1 MPARDQSQED
11 NDLRAAKA
19 ALRRRARAL
28 LREITPEQRRVGSAA
43 ACARLAAEPF
53 WRKARAVLVFLS
65 MPSEIDTAGLVR
77 AALGNGKLLAV
88 PRCDSAGFM
97 SAVVVQSLDRL
108 SPGTLGI
115 LEPSATAPALP
126 PADLDLVVAPGLAFD
141 AAGRRIGRGAGYYD
155 RFLATPGVRA
165 LVCGFGFERQVVPRV
180 PVGAL
185 DRALDALVTEEHTR
199 LFGRV

>member
-1 MPARDQSQED
+1 MPASDQSRED

-28 LREITPEQRRVGSAA
+28 LREITPEQRRIGSAA
-43 ACARLAAEPF
+43 ASARLAAEPF
-53 WRKARAVLVFLS
+53 WRKAQAVLVFLS

-77 AALGNGKLLAV
+77 AALADGKRLAV
-88 PRCDSAGFM
+88 PRCDSAGVM
-97 SAVVVQSLDRL
+97 SAVVIRSLDGL
-108 SPGTLGI
+108 APGTLGI
-115 LEPSATAPALP
+115 LEPPAGAPALP
-126 PADLDLVVAPGLAFD
+126 PSELDVVVAPGLAFD

-165 LVCGFGFERQVVPRV
+165 FVCGFGFERQVVPRV
-180 PVGAL
+180 PVGTL
-185 DRALDALVTEEHTR
+185 DRPLDALVTEEHTR